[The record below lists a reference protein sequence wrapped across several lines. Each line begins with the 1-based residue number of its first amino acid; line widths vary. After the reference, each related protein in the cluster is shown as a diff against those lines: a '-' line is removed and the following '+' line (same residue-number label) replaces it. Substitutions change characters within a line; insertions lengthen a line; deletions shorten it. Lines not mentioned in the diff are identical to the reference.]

1 MSEPPENLTQLFNSQ
16 NNNSNDNNN
25 KDNSHPDEE
34 HVFSKYLSM
43 KLGFILLGIILGIL
57 LSLIFTYLLY
67 RRYRRQ
73 SGLLKSK
80 GSANK
85 NNDSDDIVDVDDDGF
100 ISISKSEYTP
110 LTQFTKHQ
118 TSDPYLKTD
127 KLKSQLFM
135 MQNLSQDKTKIFSIE
150 NESFDN
156 NTDNE
161 VNDYAYIN
169 NSGYPTRRRLANYVK
184 PNVIQSTQQYVE
196 SAELKRKTET
206 LCHLDT
212 SHNDQ
217 EKPGSQLAVEMT
229 RKTIRRSSSTPNMM
243 NLMNP
248 PKLLEAEIN
257 HTFDSLGCIADPPLD
272 DSELFKI
279 GENDDSYADITLIDS
294 TEDVNDDN
302 NGENNNNNTN
312 DANQLS
318 QNLNTHIPLIP
329 INLPQ
334 WATERGIP
342 ERGYITFTVQI
353 EGDLQNIRSSA
364 YLCVRIFDVRCA
376 LSRNFEP
383 KAGKFYVK
391 VRLQPINYNNNDKNS
406 VSLLSLDQIS
416 MKSLKTLSD
425 KMDILS
431 VKRKSTVT
439 TGRTPVKRA
448 YRSPVFR
455 HKIRLHLPAD
465 IVECINNSSP
475 TVFNQSMESITSSHS
490 LEYFGVEKYELKID
504 LKERSACKTNDLH
517 GTSTVQYLPH
527 WKSSQLVGT
536 VRLPLTPKMWQYL
549 SEDPTDHRRSTVI
562 DMTAAKVKEEG
573 KCSPEILPN
582 KTLWFV
588 KCLQV
593 PDENAISRGEITFG
607 MQYNP
612 DNGSLT
618 ISLFNCAAM
627 NLPKGTN

>member
-1 MSEPPENLTQLFNSQ
+1 MSEQLEDLNQSFNSQ
-16 NNNSNDNNN
+16 NNNSNTED
-25 KDNSHPDEE
+25 KSLPDEGL
-34 HVFSKYLSM
+34 VLSKYLSSN
-43 KLGFILLGIILGIL
+43 LGFILLGILLGIL
-57 LSLIFTYLLY
+57 LLLIFTCLLY
-67 RRYRRQ
+67 RRYRSQ

-80 GSANK
+80 GNVNKNK
-85 NNDSDDIVDVDDDGF
+85 NNDSDDIVDDDGYIR
-100 ISISKSEYTP
+100 ISNSECTP
-110 LTQFTKHQ
+110 LTQSTKHQ
-118 TSDPYLKTD
+118 ISEPYTKTD

-135 MQNLSQDKTKIFSIE
+135 MQNLSNDKTTIFSME

-156 NTDNE
+156 TDNE
-161 VNDYAYIN
+161 VNGYAY

-184 PNVIQSTQQYVE
+184 PN

-206 LCHLDT
+206 SCQLDT
-212 SHNDQ
+212 SYNDQ
-217 EKPGSQLAVEMT
+217 EKSGSQLAVEMT
-229 RKTIRRSSSTPNMM
+229 RKAIRRSSSTPNMM
-243 NLMNP
+243 NLMNQ

-257 HTFDSLGCIADPPLD
+257 HTFDTVGCIADTSLD

-279 GENDDSYADITLIDS
+279 GENDDSYGDITLTES
-294 TEDVNDDN
+294 TEDTNDDN
-302 NGENNNNNTN
+302 NGDNNDTN
-312 DANQLS
+312 DANELS
-318 QNLNTHIPLIP
+318 QHLNTHIPLIP

-334 WATERGIP
+334 WAIERGIP
-342 ERGYITFTVQI
+342 ERGFITFTVQI
-353 EGDLQNIRSSA
+353 EGDIQNIRNSA
-364 YLCVRIFDVRCA
+364 YLCVRILDVRCV

-391 VRLQPINYNNNDKNS
+391 VRLQPINYNNNGKNS

-455 HKIRLHLPAD
+455 HKIRLNLPAD
-465 IVECINNSSP
+465 IVECMTNSSQ
-475 TVFNQSMESITSSHS
+475 TVFNQSMESISSSHS
-490 LEYFGVEKYELKID
+490 VEYYGVQKYELKID

-527 WKSSQLVGT
+527 WKSSQIVGT

-562 DMTAAKVKEEG
+562 DLTTSKVKEEA
-573 KCSPEILPN
+573 K
-582 KTLWFV
+582 
-588 KCLQV
+588 
-593 PDENAISRGEITFG
+593 
-607 MQYNP
+607 
-612 DNGSLT
+612 
-618 ISLFNCAAM
+618 
-627 NLPKGTN
+627 